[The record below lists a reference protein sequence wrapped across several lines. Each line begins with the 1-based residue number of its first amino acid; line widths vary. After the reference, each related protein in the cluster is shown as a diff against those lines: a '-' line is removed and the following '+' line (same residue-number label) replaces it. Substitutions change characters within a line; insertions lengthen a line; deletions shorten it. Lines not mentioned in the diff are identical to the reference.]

1 MAGRSIMPSARRI
14 AAGILAATLVL
25 AFCPLQAFAAA
36 GDTVVH
42 KKSGMDMSYTIVR
55 DAGAAQGAV
64 VLAGLPEGAAGIV
77 AVPASIMVMEA
88 WEDPATYAVEGIA
101 AGAFSGAAAASGAV
115 ERIDIEGVMDV
126 DPAAFAGLAGTATF
140 TVRNAEMV
148 ERLAAAGIA
157 KERIACEPLL
167 TKYVAFGDS
176 IAAGY
181 ALSEYDNSDQRY
193 DQEPTPSDAFVS
205 LVGAHFADA
214 FGPSVTD
221 NLAASGWTSTQL
233 LDALQAGAYDAALAD
248 ATAVSVTIGSNDL
261 LGRFIEIIADA
272 FKNVDDLSDA
282 DIAQIEAALAVE
294 AAAGPD
300 AAALAA
306 DAGEAVVSDAGDTV
320 VAKRPDP
327 VEKLL
332 EKVSAAIEHINAA
345 LVADPELLAACE
357 TFATTNQPAILDAI
371 HARAPR
377 AQVYWTTR
385 YNPFYG
391 QVLDVR
397 TLFPKLAAHVDP
409 DLPLCIDLG
418 SAGAHYIEIMN
429 EAFARNTE
437 GYAAVNLYEPFNNP
451 GLTNVSIGRAA
462 DGSISFNVDPHPNH
476 DGHALI
482 AELVN
487 GVVDATYAPGAPDPA
502 PVVPD
507 PAPVVP
513 VPAPLA
519 PTEPVPAPQRLAS
532 TGDGVTG
539 ALAAVACLVAAG
551 ALGVCALRSLRPAVS
566 ARSKQVRPAR

>member
-1 MAGRSIMPSARRI
+1 MPSARRI

-64 VLAGLPEGAAGIV
+64 VLAGLPEDAAGIV

-193 DQEPTPSDAFVS
+193 NQEPTPS
-205 LVGAHFADA
+205 DA

-233 LDALQAGAYDAALAD
+233 LDALHAGAYDAALAD

-261 LGRFIEIIADA
+261 LGRFIEIIAEA
-272 FKNVDDLSDA
+272 LEPISDLSDA

-300 AAALAA
+300 VAALAA

-332 EKVSAAIEHINAA
+332 EKVSAAIERINAA

-377 AQVYWTTR
+377 AQVYWTTL

-409 DLPLCIDLG
+409 GLPLSIDLG

-551 ALGVCALRSLRPAVS
+551 ALGVCALRRMREGERTSS
-566 ARSKQVRPAR
+566 

>member
-1 MAGRSIMPSARRI
+1 MPSARRI

-115 ERIDIEGVMDV
+115 ERIDIEGVLDV
-126 DPAAFAGLAGTATF
+126 DPAAFAGLANTTTF
-140 TVRNAEMV
+140 TVRDATMV
-148 ERLAAAGIA
+148 ERLMAAGIA
-157 KERIACEPLL
+157 KERITCEPLL

-181 ALSEYDNSDQRY
+181 ALPEYDNSDQCY
-193 DQEPTPSDAFVS
+193 D
-205 LVGAHFADA
+205 L
-214 FGPSVTD
+214 GPSVTD

-261 LGRFIEIIADA
+261 LGRFIEIIAEA
-272 FKNVDDLSDA
+272 LEPISDLSDA

-306 DAGEAVVSDAGDTV
+306 DAGEAVVSDAGDTE

-377 AQVYWTTR
+377 AQVYWTTL

-409 DLPLCIDLG
+409 DLPLSIDLG

-519 PTEPVPAPQRLAS
+519 PIEPVPAPQRLAS

-551 ALGVCALRSLRPAVS
+551 ALGVCALRRMREGERTSS
-566 ARSKQVRPAR
+566 

>member
-14 AAGILAATLVL
+14 AVGILAATLVL

-115 ERIDIEGVMDV
+115 ERIDIEGVLDV
-126 DPAAFAGLAGTATF
+126 DPAAFAGLADTTTF
-140 TVRNAEMV
+140 TVRDAAMV
-148 ERLAAAGIA
+148 ERLMAAGIA

-181 ALSEYDNSDQRY
+181 ALPEYDNSDQCY

-205 LVGAHFADA
+205 LVGARFADA

-261 LGRFIEIIADA
+261 LGRFIEIIAEA
-272 FKNVDDLSDA
+272 LEPISDLSDA

-306 DAGEAVVSDAGDTV
+306 DAGEAVVSDAGDAV

-327 VEKLL
+327 VKELL
-332 EKVSAAIEHINAA
+332 EKVSAAIERINAA

-357 TFATTNQPAILDAI
+357 TFATTNQPAILDAV

-377 AQVYWTTR
+377 AQVYWTTL

-409 DLPLCIDLG
+409 DLPLSIDLG

-482 AELVN
+482 AKLVN
-487 GVVDATYAPGAPDPA
+487 GVVDATYAPGA
-502 PVVPD
+502 PD

-551 ALGVCALRSLRPAVS
+551 ALGVCALRRMREGER
-566 ARSKQVRPAR
+566 ARS

>member
-1 MAGRSIMPSARRI
+1 MAGRSIVPSARRI
-14 AAGILAATLVL
+14 AVGILAVTLVL

-64 VLAGLPEGAAGIV
+64 VLAGLPEDAAGIV

-115 ERIDIEGVMDV
+115 ERIDIEGVVDV
-126 DPAAFAGLAGTATF
+126 DPAAFAGLADTTTF

-157 KERIACEPLL
+157 KERVTCEPLL

-181 ALSEYDNSDQRY
+181 ALPEYDNSDQCY

-261 LGRFIEIIADA
+261 LGRFIEIIAEA
-272 FKNVDDLSDA
+272 FKDVDDLSDA
-282 DIAQIEAALAVE
+282 DIAQIEAALAAE
-294 AAAGPD
+294 AAAGP
-300 AAALAA
+300 
-306 DAGEAVVSDAGDTV
+306 DAGEAVVSDAGDAV

-332 EKVSAAIEHINAA
+332 EKVSAAIERINAA
-345 LVADPELLAACE
+345 LVTDPKLLAACE

-377 AQVYWTTR
+377 AQVYWTTL

-409 DLPLCIDLG
+409 DLPLSIDLG

-519 PTEPVPAPQRLAS
+519 PTEPVPAPQCLAS

-551 ALGVCALRSLRPAVS
+551 ALGVCALRRMREGER
-566 ARSKQVRPAR
+566 ARS

>member
-1 MAGRSIMPSARRI
+1 MAGRSIVPSARRI
-14 AAGILAATLVL
+14 AVGILAVTLVL

-64 VLAGLPEGAAGIV
+64 VLAGLPEDAAGIV

-115 ERIDIEGVMDV
+115 ERIDIEGVVDV
-126 DPAAFAGLAGTATF
+126 DPAAFAGLADTTTF

-157 KERIACEPLL
+157 KERVTCEPLL

-181 ALSEYDNSDQRY
+181 ALPEYDNSDQCY

-261 LGRFIEIIADA
+261 LGRFIEIIAEA
-272 FKNVDDLSDA
+272 FKDVDDLSDA
-282 DIAQIEAALAVE
+282 DIAQIEAALAAE
-294 AAAGPD
+294 AAAGP
-300 AAALAA
+300 
-306 DAGEAVVSDAGDTV
+306 DAGEAVVSDAGDAV

-332 EKVSAAIEHINAA
+332 EKVSAAIERINAA
-345 LVADPELLAACE
+345 LVTDPKLLAACE

-377 AQVYWTTR
+377 AQVYWTTL

-409 DLPLCIDLG
+409 DLPLSIDLG

-482 AELVN
+482 AKLVN
-487 GVVDATYAPGAPDPA
+487 GVVDATYAPGA
-502 PVVPD
+502 PD

-551 ALGVCALRSLRPAVS
+551 ALGVCALRRMREGER
-566 ARSKQVRPAR
+566 ARS

>member
-25 AFCPLQAFAAA
+25 ALCPLQAFAAA

-64 VLAGLPEGAAGIV
+64 VLAGLPEDAAGIV

-115 ERIDIEGVMDV
+115 ERIDIEGVVDV
-126 DPAAFAGLAGTATF
+126 DPAAFAGLADTTTF

-157 KERIACEPLL
+157 KGRIACEPLL

-261 LGRFIEIIADA
+261 LGRFIEIIAEA
-272 FKNVDDLSDA
+272 LEPISDLSDA

-300 AAALAA
+300 VAALAA

-332 EKVSAAIEHINAA
+332 EKVSAAIERINAA

-377 AQVYWTTR
+377 AQVYWTTL

-409 DLPLCIDLG
+409 GLPLSIDLG

-519 PTEPVPAPQRLAS
+519 PIEPVPAPQRLAS

-551 ALGVCALRSLRPAVS
+551 ALGVCALRRMREGER
-566 ARSKQVRPAR
+566 ARS

>member
-1 MAGRSIMPSARRI
+1 MPSARRI

-25 AFCPLQAFAAA
+25 ALCPLQAFAAA

-64 VLAGLPEGAAGIV
+64 VLAGLPEDAAGIV

-115 ERIDIEGVMDV
+115 ERIDIEGVVDV
-126 DPAAFAGLAGTATF
+126 DPAAFAGLADTTTF

-157 KERIACEPLL
+157 KGRIACEPLL

-193 DQEPTPSDAFVS
+193 NQEPTPSDAFVS
-205 LVGAHFADA
+205 LVGA
-214 FGPSVTD
+214 D

-233 LDALQAGAYDAALAD
+233 LDALHAGAYDAALAD

-261 LGRFIEIIADA
+261 LGRFIEIIAEA
-272 FKNVDDLSDA
+272 LEPISDLSDA

-300 AAALAA
+300 VAALAA

-332 EKVSAAIEHINAA
+332 EKVSAAIERINAA

-377 AQVYWTTR
+377 AQVYWTTL

-409 DLPLCIDLG
+409 GLPLSIDLG

-519 PTEPVPAPQRLAS
+519 PIEPVPAPQRLAS

-551 ALGVCALRSLRPAVS
+551 ALGVCALRRMREGERTSS
-566 ARSKQVRPAR
+566 

>member
-14 AAGILAATLVL
+14 AVGILAATLVL

-101 AGAFSGAAAASGAV
+101 AGAFSGAAAVSGAV
-115 ERIDIEGVMDV
+115 ERIDIEGVLDV
-126 DPAAFAGLAGTATF
+126 DPAAFAGLADTTTF

-148 ERLAAAGIA
+148 ERLMAAGIA

-176 IAAGY
+176 ITAGY
-181 ALSEYDNSDQRY
+181 ALPEYDNSDQCY

-221 NLAASGWTSTQL
+221 NVAASGWTSTQL
-233 LDALQAGAYDAALAD
+233 LDALQAGAYDAALA
-248 ATAVSVTIGSNDL
+248 
-261 LGRFIEIIADA
+261 
-272 FKNVDDLSDA
+272 
-282 DIAQIEAALAVE
+282 VE
-294 AAAGPD
+294 AAAGP
-300 AAALAA
+300 

-377 AQVYWTTR
+377 AQVYWTTL

-409 DLPLCIDLG
+409 GLPLSIDLG

-437 GYAAVNLYEPFNNP
+437 GYAVVNLYEPFNNP

-507 PAPVVP
+507 PAPAVP

-519 PTEPVPAPQRLAS
+519 PIEPVPAPQRLAS

-551 ALGVCALRSLRPAVS
+551 ALGVCALRRMREGERTSS
-566 ARSKQVRPAR
+566 

>member
-1 MAGRSIMPSARRI
+1 M
-14 AAGILAATLVL
+14 
-25 AFCPLQAFAAA
+25 
-36 GDTVVH
+36 
-42 KKSGMDMSYTIVR
+42 
-55 DAGAAQGAV
+55 
-64 VLAGLPEGAAGIV
+64 
-77 AVPASIMVMEA
+77 
-88 WEDPATYAVEGIA
+88 
-101 AGAFSGAAAASGAV
+101 
-115 ERIDIEGVMDV
+115 
-126 DPAAFAGLAGTATF
+126 
-140 TVRNAEMV
+140 
-148 ERLAAAGIA
+148 
-157 KERIACEPLL
+157 
-167 TKYVAFGDS
+167 AFGDS

-193 DQEPTPSDAFVS
+193 NQEPTPSDAFVS

-233 LDALQAGAYDAALAD
+233 LDALHAGAYDAALAD

-261 LGRFIEIIADA
+261 LGGSIEIIAEA
-272 FKNVDDLSDA
+272 LEPISDLSDA

-300 AAALAA
+300 VAALAA

-332 EKVSAAIEHINAA
+332 EKVSAAIERINAA
-345 LVADPELLAACE
+345 LVADPEPLAACE

-371 HARAPR
+371 HARVPR
-377 AQVYWTTR
+377 AQVYWTTL

-409 DLPLCIDLG
+409 GLPLSIDLG

-519 PTEPVPAPQRLAS
+519 PIEPVPAPQRLAS

-551 ALGVCALRSLRPAVS
+551 ALGGALRRMREGERTSS
-566 ARSKQVRPAR
+566 